1 VAKMANGD
9 TLERLLSP
17 EQRRKD
23 EREEQ
28 RARMAQWLILAI
40 LIAVTAIWVAGIVWA
55 YNQPRIRN
63 MTISNARIMG
73 ASAICP
79 GDTLTVSYYF
89 HAEGSGL
96 LDVDNSLWSVDPPPR
111 TIVYSA
117 SRRFV
122 LAETID
128 QEMVEAWAVPTH
140 YVDFATGKEV
150 PLAPGTYRRDLA
162 ISAPIRGSVLAT
174 ASVEFEVRENC
185 P

>member
-1 VAKMANGD
+1 MDNGE
-9 TLERLLSP
+9 TLNRLLSP
-17 EQRRKD
+17 AQRD
-23 EREEQ
+23 ADQREEQ
-28 RARMAQWLILAI
+28 RARVMQWLLMATILVF
-40 LIAVTAIWVAGIVWA
+40 LGTWIWGIVWT
-55 YNQPRIRN
+55 YNQPRVRN
-63 MTISNARIMG
+63 MTISDARVVG
-73 ASAICP
+73 ETNICP
-79 GDTLTVSYYF
+79 GERLIVAYQF

-128 QEMVEAWAVPTH
+128 QEMIEAWAVPTH
-140 YVDFATGKEV
+140 YVDFATGNEV
-150 PLAPGTYRRDLA
+150 PLQPGTYRRDIA